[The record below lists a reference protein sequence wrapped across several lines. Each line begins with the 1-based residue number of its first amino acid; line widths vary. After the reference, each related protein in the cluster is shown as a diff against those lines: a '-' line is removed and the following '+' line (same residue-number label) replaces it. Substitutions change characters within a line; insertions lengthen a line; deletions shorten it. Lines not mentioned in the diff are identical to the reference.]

1 MEPGEKT
8 LEDFKIKDGD
18 SVIVMVLKVNSTVL
32 LHLG

>member
-8 LEDFKIKDGD
+8 LEDFKIEDGD
-18 SVIVMVLKVNSTVL
+18 FVIVMVKKVNSTVL